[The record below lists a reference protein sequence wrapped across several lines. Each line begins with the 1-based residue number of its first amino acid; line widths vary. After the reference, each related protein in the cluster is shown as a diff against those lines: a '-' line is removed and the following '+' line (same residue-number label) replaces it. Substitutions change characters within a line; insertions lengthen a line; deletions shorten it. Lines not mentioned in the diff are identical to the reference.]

1 MHVRSV
7 MTMFYSSASE
17 NQGMG
22 LSVPYKTE
30 DVLFCFLHCFFM
42 NKLPV
47 QFSSH

>member
-1 MHVRSV
+1 MHVHSV
-7 MTMFYSSASE
+7 ATMFYSSALE

-42 NKLPV
+42 SKLQV